1 MLRFVSR
8 QKARETE
15 YQMKITPANALCG
28 SLVLPGDKSISHRAA
43 MLASIANGSSRITN
57 FLTAEDC
64 LSTLGCMQQLG
75 AKATRTGTTV
85 EIAGVGKYGLTPS
98 STPLDCGNSGTTAR
112 LITGLLAGQRFETT
126 LIGDQSLS
134 KRPMDR
140 VIRPL
145 KPFGAEIQATDG
157 KLPVTI
163 SGTPLKAANVTLDVA
178 SAQVKSCLLLAG
190 LYAEGRTTVVEPV
203 QTRDHTERML
213 EWLGADISIEVRHN
227 ARHITVDGNSE
238 LTARDISV
246 PADISSAAFLLVAA
260 ACLEGSQLVLPNVG
274 LNPTRK
280 GVLDILKRCG
290 VQVGIDNERE
300 VSGEPVGDLIIE
312 GGIGRQELSLLAG
325 PIIPNI
331 IDEIPILAVFGT
343 QLPNGIEIRDAHE
356 LRVKE
361 TDRIR
366 AVVEDLRRMEI
377 KVDEFDDGFRVYPG
391 QPKGASIETFGDHR
405 IAMAFAVAGLF
416 ADGETTIEGHEACEI
431 SFPSFFDALKSVV
444 T

>member
-1 MLRFVSR
+1 
-8 QKARETE
+8 
-15 YQMKITPANALCG
+15 
-28 SLVLPGDKSISHRAA
+28 
-43 MLASIANGSSRITN
+43 MLASIATGTSRITN

-64 LSTLGCMQQLG
+64 LSTLACMQQLG
-75 AKATRTGTTV
+75 VQATRAGTAV
-85 EIAGVGKYGLTPS
+85 EIKGVGKYGLRAS
-98 STPLDCGNSGTTAR
+98 GEPLDCGNSGTTAR
-112 LITGLLAGQRFETT
+112 LISGLLAGQRFDTT
-126 LIGDQSLS
+126 LIGDDSLS
-134 KRPMDR
+134 KRPMNR

-145 KPFGAEIQATDG
+145 KALGAEIHATKG

-163 SGTPLKAANVTLDVA
+163 SGTPLNAAEVSLEVA

-190 LYAEGRTTVVEPV
+190 LYAEGKTTVIEPV

-213 EWLGADISIEVRHN
+213 EWLGAEILIEIRDN
-227 ARHITVDGNSE
+227 ARHISVDGNSE

-260 ACLEGSQLVLPNVG
+260 ACLDGSHLVLPNVG

-280 GVLDILKRCG
+280 GVLDVLRRCG
-290 VQVGIDNERE
+290 VRVQIEEERV
-300 VSGEPVGDLIIE
+300 VSGEPVGDLVIE
-312 GGIGRQELSLLAG
+312 GGIGRQELALLAG
-325 PIIPNI
+325 PLIPNI

-361 TDRIR
+361 TDRIK
-366 AVVEDLRRMEI
+366 AVVEDLRRMSI

-391 QPKGASIETFGDHR
+391 RPVGASMESFGDHR

-416 ADGETTIEGHEACEI
+416 ADGPTMIEGHEASEI
-431 SFPSFFDALKSVV
+431 SFPSFFDALDSVV
-444 T
+444 S

>member
-1 MLRFVSR
+1 
-8 QKARETE
+8 
-15 YQMKITPANALCG
+15 MKITPANALRG

-43 MLASIANGSSRITN
+43 MLASIANGASRITN

-64 LSTLGCMQQLG
+64 LSTLACMQKLG

-85 EIAGVGKYGLTPS
+85 EIVGVGKYGLTPP
-98 STPLDCGNSGTTAR
+98 TAPLDCGNSGTTAR
-112 LITGLLAGQRFETT
+112 LITGLLAGQPFETT
-126 LIGDQSLS
+126 LIGDESLS

-140 VIRPL
+140 VIRAL
-145 KPFGAEIQATDG
+145 KPLGAEMQATDG
-157 KLPVTI
+157 KLPVTVF
-163 SGTPLKAANVTLDVA
+163 GTPLKAASVTLDVA
-178 SAQVKSCLLLAG
+178 SAQVKSCILLAG
-190 LYAEGRTTVVEPV
+190 LYADGRTTVVEPV

-213 EWLGADISIEVRHN
+213 EWLGADISIEVRDD
-227 ARHITVDGNSE
+227 ARHITVDGRSE

-260 ACLEGSQLVLPNVG
+260 ACLEGSHLVLPNVG

-290 VQVGIDNERE
+290 VRVGIDNERE
-300 VSGEPVGDLIIE
+300 VSGEPVADLVIE
-312 GGIGRQELSLLAG
+312 GGIGKQELSLLAG

-343 QLPNGIEIRDAHE
+343 RLPNGIEIRDAHE

-366 AVVEDLRRMEI
+366 AVVEDLRRMNI

-391 QPKGASIETFGDHR
+391 RPKGASIETFGDHR

>member
-1 MLRFVSR
+1 
-8 QKARETE
+8 
-15 YQMKITPANALCG
+15 MKINPANALRG
-28 SLVLPGDKSISHRAA
+28 RLLLPGDKSISHRAA
-43 MLASIANGSSRITN
+43 MLASIAKGTSRITN
-57 FLTAEDC
+57 FLAAEDC
-64 LSTLGCMQQLG
+64 LSTLACMQQLG
-75 AKATRTGTTV
+75 VQATRAGTDV
-85 EIAGVGKYGLTPS
+85 EIKGVGKYGLRAS
-98 STPLDCGNSGTTAR
+98 GEPLDCGNSGTTAR
-112 LITGLLAGQRFETT
+112 LISGLLAGQRFDTT
-126 LIGDQSLS
+126 LIGDDSLS
-134 KRPMDR
+134 KRPMNR

-145 KPFGAEIQATDG
+145 KALGAELQAVNG

-163 SGTPLKAANVTLDVA
+163 SGTPLNAAKVSLEVA

-190 LYAEGRTTVVEPV
+190 LYADGKTTVIEPV

-213 EWLGADISIEVRHN
+213 EWLGAGISIEIRDN
-227 ARHITVDGNSE
+227 ARHITVDGSSE

-260 ACLEGSQLVLPNVG
+260 ACLEGSNLVLPSVG

-280 GVLDILKRCG
+280 GVLDVLRRCG
-290 VQVGIDNERE
+290 VRVQIEDERV
-300 VSGEPVGDLIIE
+300 VSCEPVGDLVIE

-325 PIIPNI
+325 PLIPNI

-361 TDRIR
+361 TDRIK
-366 AVVEDLRRMEI
+366 AIVEDLRRMSI

-391 QPKGASIETFGDHR
+391 RPRGASIESFADHR

-416 ADGETTIEGHEACEI
+416 ADGPTTIEGHEASEI
-431 SFPSFFDALKSVV
+431 SFPSFFDALDSVV
-444 T
+444 S